1 MVCEDVDDTDQAG
14 HPADYQHPEAVL
26 PGLRVE
32 APHVLLVVPIY
43 EVDSLQDIRHGVSE
57 ADGQVEQE
65 DLQDDQLAEAGV
77 EPTSVV
83 ERVSAPYCLFS
94 Q

>member
-1 MVCEDVDDTDQAG
+1 MDDTDQAG
-14 HPADYQHPEAVL
+14 DPADYQHPDAEV

-32 APHVLLVVPIY
+32 APHVLLVVPTY

-65 DLQDDQLAEAGV
+65 DLQDDQLAEG
-77 EPTSVV
+77 
-83 ERVSAPYCLFS
+83 
-94 Q
+94 